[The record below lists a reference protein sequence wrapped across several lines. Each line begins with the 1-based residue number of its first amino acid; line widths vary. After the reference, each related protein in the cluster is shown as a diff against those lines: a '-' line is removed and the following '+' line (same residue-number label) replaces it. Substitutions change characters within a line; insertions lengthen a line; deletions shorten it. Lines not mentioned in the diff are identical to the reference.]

1 MILTVKQ
8 AVGDFIVFKLLK
20 LCWIFNAMLWNFIE
34 HSSDKVIQNSI
45 RKNIH

>member
-20 LCWIFNAMLWNFIE
+20 GAESCTFAYNME
-34 HSSDKVIQNSI
+34 SSVQYSTDNP
-45 RKNIH
+45 